1 VLQVLSINKALPLQ
15 AHPTNESAAA
25 MHAAKP
31 DVSAQLSR
39 FASVIT
45 GSTQQQQRDQCKRE
59 HVGRV

>member
-31 DVSAQLSR
+31 DVSALLSR

-45 GSTQQQQRDQCKRE
+45 GST
-59 HVGRV
+59 